1 MLSISIIIPIYN
13 VESFVRHCLE
23 SVMAQDCA
31 EATVECILVDDCGQ
45 DDSMAIVH
53 NMLADYNGP
62 IRFRIMQHEY
72 NRGISA
78 ARNTGL
84 DAAIGDYILFIDS
97 DDYLLP
103 DALSRLLEGL
113 RVYPQVGMVVG
124 NTLLEAF
131 DCTTF
136 YHLTALKYIEDSY
149 ELFTGILRRIINI
162 EAWNK
167 LIRKDVITTNGLRFV
182 EGIIFEDQSWSFYL
196 FDSLSSVLLLPD
208 VTYFYRN
215 NNNSILQTSH
225 TLAKAD
231 HVARSYTRNV
241 IEMLRRPPTAE
252 RYDRNVTPDYL
263 AFMANS
269 LMKAVDFSS
278 SFQLTTETNRLI
290 KQTRR
295 NLMLRTLRYGRLLLV
310 AFMLLLFPPLS
321 MLQRWSVFRH
331 NYYRFETIVLRLSH
345 LTDFLHRK
353 YVL

>member
-1 MLSISIIIPIYN
+1 MLTVSIIIPIYN
-13 VESFVRHCLE
+13 VESYVRQCLE
-23 SVMAQDCA
+23 SVMDQNGA
-31 EATVECILVDDCGQ
+31 EAAIECILVDDCGQ
-45 DDSMAIVH
+45 DESMAIV
-53 NMLADYNGP
+53 NSMLADYNRTINFRV
-62 IRFRIMQHEY
+62 IRHNH
-72 NRGISA
+72 NRGLSA

-84 DAAIGDYILFIDS
+84 NAAVGDYIFFIDS

-103 DALSRLLEGL
+103 DALSRMLQGL
-113 RVYPQVGMVVG
+113 HDYPQVDMVVG

-131 DCTTF
+131 DCRTF
-136 YHLTALKYIEDSY
+136 YHLTVSEYIEDSY
-149 ELFTGILRRIINI
+149 ELFTRLLRREINM

-167 LIRKDVITTNGLRFV
+167 LIRKEVITTNGLCFV
-182 EGIIFEDQSWSFYL
+182 EGVIFEDQPWSFYL

-208 VTYFYRN
+208 VTYFYRTN
-215 NNNSILQTSH
+215 SNSILRTSH
-225 TLAKAD
+225 TQAKAD

-241 IEMLRRPPTAE
+241 IGMLRKPPTVE
-252 RYDRNVTPDYL
+252 RYNCNVSPDYL
-263 AFMANS
+263 VFMAGS

-278 SFQLTTETNRLI
+278 SFHLTAETNRLI

-295 NLMLRTLRYGRLLLV
+295 NLMLLTLHYGRLLLV
-310 AFMLLLFPPLS
+310 PFMLLLFSPLS